1 MHPILCGV
9 YSRVA
14 TNQERRLLISVD
26 LSLIPRPLPRFQC
39 TLNTVDEAEE
49 SDLFADR
56 HRGRQWRILKEQLLL
71 NCMLLTCVSLSS
83 HTTRGLLTSAHA
95 TRAGILFERGH
106 HFFQHIWR
114 CDFYLR
120 AAITNRER
128 RLIKRIWY
136 SQFPCSLTACF
147 KISPWPHF
155 NLYVG
160 LADTNMQCTSSWSW
174 YEAYFK

>member
-1 MHPILCGV
+1 MYTQHCRW
-9 YSRVA
+9 SRGIWSLRWSTSRKTM
-14 TNQERRLLISVD
+14 TNSERTTCS
-26 LSLIPRPLPRFQC
+26 
-39 TLNTVDEAEE
+39 
-49 SDLFADR
+49 
-56 HRGRQWRILKEQLLL
+56 WWLLL

-128 RLIKRIWY
+128 RLIKQIWY